1 MKLSGITSIN
11 GCILPFAPVKMTIT
25 KSDLHSDNSKRSA
38 ETGRLLL
45 YPIRRNIHTLE
56 LEFLLD
62 EDQKNFLESLIEG
75 GVSSFFVQFDENG
88 DEQRIL
94 MYPSDRVTEVQG
106 TKNSRK
112 YRISFSL
119 IEL

>member
-1 MKLSGITSIN
+1 MHGITEIN
-11 GCILPFAPVKMTIT
+11 GYILPFAPVKMTIT
-25 KSDLHSDNSKRSA
+25 KSDLHSDSSKRSA

-56 LEFLLD
+56 LEFLLSQEQKELL
-62 EDQKNFLESLIEG
+62 EDALESG
-75 GVSSFFVQFDENG
+75 GSSFFVQFDENG
-88 DEQRIL
+88 EDKQIL

-106 TKNSRK
+106 TQNSRK

-119 IEL
+119 IEI